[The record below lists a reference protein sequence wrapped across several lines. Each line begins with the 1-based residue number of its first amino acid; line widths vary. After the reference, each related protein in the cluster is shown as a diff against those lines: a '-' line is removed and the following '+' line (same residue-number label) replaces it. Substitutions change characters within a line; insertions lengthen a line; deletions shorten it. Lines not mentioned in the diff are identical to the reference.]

1 MTAVVEV
8 FALSAFAVVQ
18 TNYVHLALNR
28 GIEMLVISE
37 LVFNLL
43 VFISYSLHLPTRSC
57 SLIRIPSSALL
68 VGVT

>member
-1 MTAVVEV
+1 MIEV

-28 GIEMLVISE
+28 GIEMLVLSE

-43 VFISYSLHLPTRSC
+43 VFISYSFHLPTRSC
-57 SLIRIPSSALL
+57 SLVRIPSAALL
-68 VGVT
+68 VGIT